1 MKKKVL
7 YGIGGGIVFLI
18 LLIFIGFS
26 SLYGKMNYQK
36 STEKSIS
43 DEEKNQYIKEEENQN
58 LIDSDSKEISEADDK
73 LKINIEDAE
82 ELDFNDGVFNILLI
96 GQDGRETV
104 SGARSDCMI
113 LCSINE
119 ETNQVILTSFMRDCY
134 VAIEG
139 HENNRLN
146 ASYAFGGV
154 GLLKKTIENNFK
166 IPIDRYVEVDFFSF
180 MDIVD
185 AIGGIDI
192 ELSDEEIKVLNDYL
206 GEVNTI
212 LGEEGSDRIDGKAG
226 IYHLNGKQT
235 LAYSRNRYTGNSDYS
250 RTERQRKILMA
261 IKEEIKDC
269 NPLQLLEIY
278 NSVGKYITTD
288 ITAGEFLT
296 MFINAPAYMK
306 TDIISNRVPYDNTF
320 KELTIRKMA
329 VLSLDFEENINLLK
343 KDIYGD
349 EQKSEKNINKGNGG
363 L

>member
-7 YGIGGGIVFLI
+7 FGIGGAIIFLI
-18 LLIFIGFS
+18 LLIFMGFS

-36 STEKSIS
+36 STEKTIS
-43 DEEKNQYIKEEENQN
+43 DEEKNQYIKEEEDQN
-58 LIDSDSKEISEADDK
+58 LIDSDSKEISEADNM
-73 LKINIEDAE
+73 LKINMEDAE
-82 ELDFNDGVFNILLI
+82 KLDFNDGVFNILLI

-119 ETNQVILTSFMRDCY
+119 KTKRVILTSFMRDCY
-134 VAIEG
+134 VSIEG

-185 AIGGIDI
+185 SIGGIDI
-192 ELSDEEIKVLNDYL
+192 ELSDDEIKVLNDYL
-206 GEVNTI
+206 VEVNMI
-212 LGEEGSDRIDGKAG
+212 LDEEGSDKIDGKAG
-226 IYHLNGKQT
+226 MYHLNGKQS
-235 LAYSRNRYTGNSDYS
+235 LAYARNRYTGNSDYS

-261 IKEEIKDC
+261 IKEEIKDY

-296 MFINAPAYMK
+296 MFINAPSYMK
-306 TDIISNRVPYDNTF
+306 NEIVSNRVPYDNTF

-329 VLSLDFEENINLLK
+329 VLSLDFEKNIKLLK
-343 KDIYGD
+343 EDVYGKD
-349 EQKSEKNINKGNGG
+349 QKADNTR
-363 L
+363 